1 MDLIPL
7 LPRTAG
13 RDRDASVLDR
23 GARHARSVRPRNHD
37 RIVVALL
44 LGAVIGLEREWE
56 SKPAGMR
63 TFALVSEGAAL
74 FMIGGILLF
83 NEVRDAGGATGDPNR
98 VTSTIVQGIGFLAA
112 GVIILPPARSRL
124 TTAVAIWATA
134 AIGML
139 VGAGF
144 ILPAVVGVVSTMIML
159 TIFRRIEDRL
169 TERARQVKR
178 KSEGTSE

>member
-1 MDLIPL
+1 MLEVSDLEI
-7 LPRTAG
+7 TI
-13 RDRDASVLDR
+13 
-23 GARHARSVRPRNHD
+23 

-112 GVIILPPARSRL
+112 GVIITASGRVQRSHDRRGDLGDGGDRHARWGGFHPAGGRGRRFDDDHAHDLSPYRRSFDG
-124 TTAVAIWATA
+124 TGSASQTQV
-134 AIGML
+134 
-139 VGAGF
+139 
-144 ILPAVVGVVSTMIML
+144 
-159 TIFRRIEDRL
+159 RRN
-169 TERARQVKR
+169 
-178 KSEGTSE
+178 

>member
-1 MDLIPL
+1 MLEVSDLEI
-7 LPRTAG
+7 AI
-13 RDRDASVLDR
+13 
-23 GARHARSVRPRNHD
+23 

-112 GVIILPPARSRL
+112 GVIITASGRVKGL
-124 TTAVAIWATA
+124 TTAVAIWVTA

-144 ILPAVVGVVSTMIML
+144 ILPAIVGVVSTMIML